1 MGRSGLSPKAWLA
14 LLAVYIIWGSTY
26 LAIRVAVR
34 TVPPLLAAGGRWTLA
49 GILMLSFGLRSRGES
64 GERPSWPSA
73 RQWGSAAIIGTALCL
88 GGNGLVSVAEKR
100 ISSGMAALLIATV
113 PLFVALFDFLRN
125 RARMPMSV
133 IAGLALGFGGT
144 AVLVRPQHGAGAV
157 DTVGALT
164 VLAAGAAW
172 AAGSLYARNASL
184 PERPAVATG
193 MEMLCGG
200 IASLVVSAIG
210 GDFSSFH
217 PAAVSARSLLA
228 IGYLVVFGSLVAF
241 SAYVWLLRNVRISIV
256 TTYAYVNPLVAVL
269 LGWLILNEHVTSTVF
284 VGGSIIIAAVAIIV
298 ASSGERRPP
307 PGTGNRADLAM
318 EELPT

>member
-1 MGRSGLSPKAWLA
+1 VGRSGLSPKAWLA
-14 LLAVYIIWGSTY
+14 LLSVYIIWGSTY

-49 GILMLSFGLRSRGES
+49 GILMLTFGLRRRNGS

-73 RQWGSAAIIGTALCL
+73 RQWVSTAIIGTALCL

-133 IAGLALGFGGT
+133 IVGLALGFGGT

-157 DTVGALT
+157 DSVGALT

-172 AAGSLYARNASL
+172 AAGSLYARNAPL
-184 PERPAVATG
+184 PDRPAVATG

-200 IASLVVSAIG
+200 IASLIVSAIG
-210 GDFSSFH
+210 GDFGRFH
-217 PAAVSARSLLA
+217 PGAVSAKSILA

-269 LGWLILNEHVTSTVF
+269 LGWLILNESVTSTVF
-284 VGGSIIIAAVAIIV
+284 IGGSIIIAAVAIIV

-307 PGTGNRADLAM
+307 ADSSRADLAM

>member
-1 MGRSGLSPKAWLA
+1 VGRSGLSAKAWLA
-14 LLAVYIIWGSTY
+14 LLAVYVIWGSTY

-34 TVPPLLAAGGRWTLA
+34 TVPPLLAAGGRWLIAGTL
-49 GILMLSFGLRSRGES
+49 MMVFGLRSRGGN
-64 GERPSWPSA
+64 GERPEWPSA
-73 RQWGSAAIIGTALCL
+73 RQWVSAAIIGTALCL

-113 PLFVALFDFLRN
+113 PLFVALFDFVRN
-125 RARMPMSV
+125 RAHMPMAV
-133 IAGLALGFGGT
+133 LGGLALGFGGT

-164 VLAAGAAW
+164 VIAAAAAW

-200 IASLVVSAIG
+200 VASLLVSAIG
-210 GDFSSFH
+210 GDFGSFY
-217 PAAVSARSLLA
+217 PGAVSWKSLLA

-269 LGWLILNEHVTSTVF
+269 LGWLILNERVTSTVF
-284 VGGSIIIAAVAIIV
+284 IGGSIIIAAVAIIV
-298 ASSGERRPP
+298 ASSGERPRPID
-307 PGTGNRADLAM
+307 GNRADLAL

>member
-1 MGRSGLSPKAWLA
+1 VGRSGLSPKAWLA

-49 GILMLSFGLRSRGES
+49 GILMMTFGLRSRSEN
-64 GERPSWPSA
+64 GERPSLPSA
-73 RQWGSAAIIGTALCL
+73 RQWVSAAIIGTALCL

-113 PLFVALFDFLRN
+113 PLFVALFDFVRN
-125 RARMPMSV
+125 RARMPMWV

-200 IASLVVSAIG
+200 VASLIVSAIG
-210 GDFSSFH
+210 GDFASFH
-217 PAAVSARSLLA
+217 PGAVSAKSLLA
-228 IGYLVVFGSLVAF
+228 IAYLVVFGSLVAF

-269 LGWLILNEHVTSTVF
+269 LGWLILNEHVTPTVF
-284 VGGSIIIAAVAIIV
+284 IGGSIIIAAVAIIV
-298 ASSGERRPP
+298 ASSGDRRPP
-307 PGTGNRADLAM
+307 TDSNRADLAM

>member
-1 MGRSGLSPKAWLA
+1 VGRSGLSPKAWLA
-14 LLAVYIIWGSTY
+14 LLTVYIIWGSTY

-49 GILMLSFGLRSRGES
+49 GILMLTFGLRHRNGS

-73 RQWGSAAIIGTALCL
+73 RQWLSTAIIGTALCL

-113 PLFVALFDFLRN
+113 PLFVALFDFARN

-172 AAGSLYARNASL
+172 AAGSLYARNAPL

-200 IASLVVSAIG
+200 IASLIVSAIG
-210 GDFSSFH
+210 GDFGRFH
-217 PAAVSARSLLA
+217 PGAVSTRSLLA

-298 ASSGERRPP
+298 ASSGDRRPP
-307 PGTGNRADLAM
+307 ADSNRADLAM

>member
-1 MGRSGLSPKAWLA
+1 M
-14 LLAVYIIWGSTY
+14 
-26 LAIRVAVR
+26 R
-34 TVPPLLAAGGRWTLA
+34 TVPPLLAAGGRWLIAGTL
-49 GILMLSFGLRSRGES
+49 MMVFGLRSRGGN
-64 GERPSWPSA
+64 GERPEWPSA
-73 RQWGSAAIIGTALCL
+73 RQWVSAAIIGTALCL

-113 PLFVALFDFLRN
+113 PLFVALFDFVRN
-125 RARMPMSV
+125 RAHMPMAV
-133 IAGLALGFGGT
+133 LGGLALGFGGT
-144 AVLVRPQHGAGAV
+144 AVRPQHGAGAV

-164 VLAAGAAW
+164 VIAAAAAW

-200 IASLVVSAIG
+200 VASLLVSAIG
-210 GDFSSFH
+210 GDFGSFH
-217 PAAVSARSLLA
+217 PGAVSWKSLLA

-269 LGWLILNEHVTSTVF
+269 LGWLILNERVTSTVF
-284 VGGSIIIAAVAIIV
+284 IGGSIIIAAVAIIV
-298 ASSGERRPP
+298 ASSGERPRPID
-307 PGTGNRADLAM
+307 GNRADLAL

>member
-1 MGRSGLSPKAWLA
+1 VGRSGLSPKAWLA
-14 LLAVYIIWGSTY
+14 LLTVYIIWGSTY

-49 GILMLSFGLRSRGES
+49 GILMLTFGLRHRNGS

-73 RQWGSAAIIGTALCL
+73 RQWVSTAIIGTALCL

-125 RARMPMSV
+125 RARMSMSV

-172 AAGSLYARNASL
+172 AAGSLYARNAPL

-200 IASLVVSAIG
+200 IASLIVSAIG
-210 GDFSSFH
+210 GDFGSFH
-217 PAAVSARSLLA
+217 PGAVSAKSMLA

-269 LGWLILNEHVTSTVF
+269 LGWLILNERVTSTVF
-284 VGGSIIIAAVAIIV
+284 IGGSIIIAAVAIIV

-307 PGTGNRADLAM
+307 ADSNRADLAM